1 MVDKIRLNEK
11 MIGNFDFKLNAEKKD
26 FLAIKKVARAFILN
40 KDIEKNKILNQDDFD
55 LRRTNSKKNFVY
67 FHKILPKI
75 MKRKIKKNLKAG
87 TILKLN
93 NFN

>member
-1 MVDKIRLNEK
+1 MLK
-11 MIGNFDFKLNAEKKD
+11 KKD